1 MMRWTPPA
9 DLRTQVRRLWDRGRI
24 LSSLATG
31 ETFFPMRLVLK
42 RPSAAELR
50 DHFDEARTWSASL
63 RAMPHLRLTMR
74 EFRHRVSGA
83 NALPHE
89 AWIDTVEDAVAL
101 MGKQRETA
109 AFRRVVEATG
119 DRQPSL
125 LPWLA
130 RRPLRALQLAG
141 DWDRLLD
148 VVGWL
153 QGHPR
158 PGVYLRQMDVP
169 GVHSKFVEARRGVIG
184 ELLDCALP
192 PESIDAGA
200 AGAAGFAR
208 RYGFLDKPERIRFR
222 VLDPARA
229 LLPGGH
235 IQDAMHDAG
244 TSVAGIGGDG
254 TGGGH
259 IQDAVHDAG
268 TSVAGIGGD
277 GTGGSHIQDVTLDA
291 RTFAA
296 LDTGVSRVFITE
308 NEINFLAFPRTKD
321 AMAIFGAG
329 YGFESLG
336 QAHWLARCRLFYWG
350 DIDTHGF
357 AILDELRGHFD
368 QVESFLMD
376 RDTFLAFESLW
387 GTESSPIDR
396 DLSRLTAGER
406 ALYDDLRDNRIGTHL
421 RLEQERIGFAWVRSE
436 LSRLA

>member
-1 MMRWTPPA
+1 MIRWTPPA
-9 DLRTQVRRLWDRGRI
+9 DLRTQVRRLWDRGKI

-63 RAMPHLRLTMR
+63 RAMPHVRLTMR

-101 MGKQRETA
+101 MGTQRETA

-130 RRPLRALQLAG
+130 RRPLQGLQLAG

-153 QGHPR
+153 QDHPR

-184 ELLDCALP
+184 ELLDCALL

-235 IQDAMHDAG
+235 IQHAMHDAG

-254 TGGGH
+254 TGGGC
-259 IQDAVHDAG
+259 IQDAIHDAS

-308 NEINFLAFPRTKD
+308 NEINFLAFPRMKD

-357 AILDELRGHFD
+357 AILDELRGNFD

-387 GTESSPIDR
+387 GAESSPIDR
-396 DLSRLTAGER
+396 DLPRLTAGER

-421 RLEQERIGFAWVRSE
+421 RLEQERIGFAWVRNE